1 MSDRDYSPSQTI
13 QTKQTKYTLSNEKQ
27 KQFSFKSSQEKT
39 QSTQVLVAQDKI
51 VSSDSSQKSSIKSN
65 VSRSSIAVVA
75 NSVNVYNDWLPDG
88 VWKTEHGELDPSF
101 CDWLARKWVA
111 RYQNCDL
118 LESIANVKCYFKN
131 DPDKL
136 PIQWE
141 YYQQEYLVKVDN
153 IKVRID
159 SGCNIS
165 SQEQVRMF
173 SQINALKP
181 CNQNLSSTVNVYS
194 PSNALVKGSSV
205 PSNEEVPVNP
215 TAMARLS
222 EYLLNSFS
230 RKIKEA

>member
-1 MSDRDYSPSQTI
+1 M
-13 QTKQTKYTLSNEKQ
+13 
-27 KQFSFKSSQEKT
+27 
-39 QSTQVLVAQDKI
+39 
-51 VSSDSSQKSSIKSN
+51 
-65 VSRSSIAVVA
+65 
-75 NSVNVYNDWLPDG
+75 
-88 VWKTEHGELDPSF
+88 
-101 CDWLARKWVA
+101 
-111 RYQNCDL
+111 
-118 LESIANVKCYFKN
+118 
-131 DPDKL
+131 
-136 PIQWE
+136 E

-194 PSNALVKGSSV
+194 PSNAFVKGSSV